1 MIQATSII
9 DNATAA
15 GVLAVR
21 MFVDA
26 ENKQQPGLY
35 LPWRHLY
42 NTTFV
47 TLLKRVAAKLSAN
60 RKSIE
65 EASTRPGKVR
75 KRGPADEV
83 EPKAKASKL
92 DGQGIPRYAS
102 ALFIHDMR
110 LIPLVL
116 SSSRSARTVHSVCSR

>member
-26 ENKQQPGLY
+26 ENKQQ
-35 LPWRHLY
+35 PWRHLY

-75 KRGPADEV
+75 KRGSADEV
-83 EPKAKASKL
+83 HPKAKASKL